1 MDEFLSHKLH
11 DTTEYKILD
20 GISDFHSFDDQNVER
35 PENFPSFQETKNA
48 ILDAINK
55 LKENGVTSVLKIEDL
70 PQEY

>member
-35 PENFPSFQETKNA
+35 PENFLSFNS
-48 ILDAINK
+48 ILQNRTHGRYLD
-55 LKENGVTSVLKIEDL
+55 V
-70 PQEY
+70 